1 MRLQRVVLR
10 SSLLFGIFVCQ
21 IHLQMVMG
29 QVRPR
34 VVEAVDDARRTVLI
48 GNVHPLARA
57 EFDRGGV
64 AESLPMNRIL
74 LLLKRSDEQE
84 AALRDALAKQ
94 QDKSSP
100 NFHQWLTPEQFG
112 AQFGPADADI
122 QAVTDWLARQGFSIG
137 KVYSGKTVIEFSGT
151 AGQVQQAFGTA
162 IHNYQ
167 VNGKMYSANASDP
180 QIPTA
185 LAPVVSGVVSLHN
198 FPRQFYARRFGSL
211 RRGGGQSIFEP
222 STTFPSP
229 FGPGDFYGLGPG
241 DFAKIYGIPPSCGN
255 PAAACNGTGQ
265 TIAIVGETNFNLN
278 DVQEFRAAFGLP
290 ANFISANII
299 LNGEDPGVTSTNEET
314 EADLDTEWSG
324 AVAPGA
330 TIKYVLS
337 ASTPASQGV
346 DLSALYIV
354 DNNLAAVMSE
364 SYGACESGLGSTENS
379 FVNNL
384 WQQASA
390 QGITVAVS
398 TGDSG
403 SAGCDDPNTETLAI
417 GGVAVSGLAS
427 TPYNVAVG
435 GTDFDQYGSWTTYWS
450 ATNDPTTQAS
460 ALGYIPEIPW
470 NQNCTQLGATGCNI
484 NTTPV
489 PLQNIIAGA
498 GGPSSQYNKP
508 SWQIGIKGMP
518 TDNKRDLP
526 DISLMASPGF
536 NGTGYLY
543 CQSDVGGEAC
553 IANYFGQGNG
563 SFGVVGGTSASAP
576 AFAGIMALVNQ
587 SQATAQNLT
596 PRQGNANYI
605 LYQLT
610 NKSGASC
617 GSSKTEAAGCIFND
631 VTHGSSA
638 LPTGGTGIGTNS
650 VPCKGGTPNCSAT
663 GATQIGVLDSPGNP
677 GTMAWNVGAGY
688 DFATGLGSLNI
699 GNLLSSWGTVG
710 SVSTTTTLTLNPTTG
725 ITHGSENVTATISV
739 TPKSGTA
746 KGTVSLIAAPVAGE
760 QFGVG
765 EYTLGANGS
774 VGRTTVNL
782 PGGTNYPVYAHYS
795 GDGINAPSDSASQS
809 VTVAQENSNTFI
821 VVPTFDPG
829 TGNQTNGNAT
839 SITYGSTYIIR
850 MYVTNSGGAASATG
864 APTGACTQLSQVAC
878 PSGTVALTDNG
889 TAVGTGGGGPG
900 VFNLNNAGYSRDL
913 TPNLPGGTHSLVATY
928 SGDTSYKTSTS
939 ATTTLT
945 VVPATMQL
953 SLQVPTSSVV
963 GTGTVIYMSGM
974 SNAAEGAPPTGTLS
988 VYDGTTLILSASGSA
1003 GLGAW
1008 AGTGSSS
1015 GGGHATAG
1023 FAIDTSIFLK
1033 TLGSHSLTMS
1043 YSGDPNYSAVT
1054 TSPQVVQ
1061 VVYPTTMQLQSNAT
1075 TVNYGSTFTLTATV
1089 STTESNPPVTGQI
1102 TFTFNTGQGT
1112 IVMGPTTQ
1120 TMVNGF
1126 AALQATATVTLQSSS
1141 SFYANY
1147 SGDSNYSVATAYL
1160 SNVSVNPPDFSIAPS
1175 QTGLTITAGQSASMN
1190 IVVTPTFSLSSAVQF
1205 QVPTPVI
1212 QGITCSVS
1220 PAQVQFSGANSA
1232 TATLTCSVPAPSSS
1246 MSTTQ
1251 VPSFRWPKLRPPN
1264 NWWKLSSLLVGLAI
1278 VLWLL
1283 PVRLRLRRLAYVS
1296 LFLSTISVVLGC
1308 GGGGG
1313 SGGGTGAGGGGGG
1326 GGGSATPTSMTLSV
1340 PSTKVSAPN
1349 LAATVQVNGTNSP
1362 AGSVSLG
1369 VVGESWSFSTATLVN
1384 GAAQFSYYLG
1394 APGAFSMTASYSGDS
1409 RNLPSQI
1416 QTPLTVV
1423 QTGAAGNMTVNVAIG
1438 PTTKQTSVT
1447 LTIQ

>member
-1 MRLQRVVLR
+1 
-10 SSLLFGIFVCQ
+10 
-21 IHLQMVMG
+21 MG

-34 VVEAVDDARRTVLI
+34 VTEAVDDARRTALS

-57 EFDRGGV
+57 EFDRGAV
-64 AESLPMNRIL
+64 AESQPMNRIL

-84 AALRDALAKQ
+84 AALQDTLTKQ

-100 NFHQWLTPEQFG
+100 NFHQWMTPDQFG
-112 AQFGPADADI
+112 TQFGPADADI
-122 QAVTDWLARQGFSIG
+122 QAVTDWLTRQGFTIG
-137 KVYSGKTVIEFSGT
+137 KIYSGKTVLEFSGT
-151 AGQVQQAFGTA
+151 AGQVQRAFGTA
-162 IHNYQ
+162 IHNFQ
-167 VNGKMYSANASDP
+167 VNGNLYSANASDP
-180 QIPTA
+180 QIPAA
-185 LAPVVSGVVSLHN
+185 LAPVVTGVVSLHN
-198 FPRQFYARRFGSL
+198 FPREFYARRFGNL
-211 RRGGGQSIFEP
+211 RKAAGKSVVEPLVTIPNGGAS
-222 STTFPSP
+222 
-229 FGPGDFYGLGPG
+229 FYGVGPG
-241 DFAKIYGIPPSCGN
+241 DFAKIYGVPATCGG
-255 PAAACNGTGQ
+255 AALTCNGSGQ
-265 TIAIVGETNFNLN
+265 TIAIVGETNLVVA
-278 DVQEFRAAFGLP
+278 DVQQFRSVFGLP
-290 ANFISANII
+290 ATFDANSIVY
-299 LNGEDPGVTSTNEET
+299 NGEDPGITSTNEES
-314 EADLDTEWSG
+314 EADLDTQWSG

-337 ASTPASQGV
+337 ASTSASQGV

-354 DNNLAAVMSE
+354 EHNLAAVMSE
-364 SYGACESGLGSTENS
+364 SYGDCESNLGSAENT
-379 FVNNL
+379 FYNNL

-403 SAGCDDPNTETLAI
+403 SAGCDNPNQETLALA
-417 GGVAVSGLAS
+417 GPAVNGLGS

-435 GTDFDQYGSWTTYWS
+435 GTDFDEYGNWTKYWS
-450 ATNDPTTQAS
+450 STNDPKTGAS

-470 NQNCTQLGATGCNI
+470 NQSCAQLGASGCNI
-484 NTTPV
+484 STTPG
-489 PLQNIIAGA
+489 LQNIVAGG
-498 GGPSSQYNKP
+498 GGPSGIYTNKP
-508 SWQIGIKGMP
+508 SWQFGIAGMP
-518 TDNKRDLP
+518 NDGKRDLP
-526 DISLMASPGF
+526 DISLLASPGF

-543 CQSDVGGEAC
+543 CQGDVSSPCLDSSG
-553 IANYFGQGNG
+553 FNG
-563 SFGVVGGTSASAP
+563 FISFGVIGGTSASAP

-587 SQATAQNLT
+587 SQATAQNPS
-596 PRQGNANYI
+596 PRQGNANYV
-605 LYQLT
+605 LYELA

-617 GSSKTEAAGCIFND
+617 ASNVPLTAGCVFND
-631 VTHGSSA
+631 ISKGSSA
-638 LPTGGTGIGTNS
+638 LPTGGTGIGTIS
-650 VPCKGGTPNCSAT
+650 VPCKGSPSDGCSAT
-663 GATQIGVLDSPGNP
+663 SSTQIGVLDDPINP
-677 GTMAWNVGAGY
+677 GTMAWNAGVGY
-688 DFATGLGSLNI
+688 DRATGLGSLNV
-699 GNLLSSWGTVG
+699 GNLITSWRTVA
-710 SVSTTTTLTLNPTTG
+710 SVPTTTTLTLSPLTG
-725 ITHGSENVTATISV
+725 ITHGSNENVSVTISV
-739 TPKSGTA
+739 KPQSGTA
-746 KGTVSLIAAPVAGE
+746 KGTVSLISLIPSPTGTGTVP
-760 QFGVG
+760 FSVG
-765 EYTLGANGS
+765 EFTLGTNGS
-774 VGRTTVNL
+774 VSGTTTNL
-782 PGGTNYPVYAHYS
+782 PGGANYPVYAHYS

-809 VTVAQENSNTFI
+809 VTVAQEKSQTFI

-839 SITYGSTYIIR
+839 SITYGSPYIIR
-850 MYVTNSGGAASATG
+850 MYVTNSGAAASATG

-889 TAVGTGGGGPG
+889 TAVGTGGGGTG
-900 VFNLNNAGYSRDL
+900 VFNLNNAGYTQDL

-963 GTGTVIYMSGM
+963 GTGTVIYMSGI

-1023 FAIDTSIFLK
+1023 FAIDTGIFLK

-1061 VVYPTTMQLQSNAT
+1061 VVYPTTMQLQSSAT

-1089 STTESNPPVTGQI
+1089 STTETNPPVTGQI

-1147 SGDSNYSVATAYL
+1147 SGDSNYSAATAYL
-1160 SNVSVNPPDFSIAPS
+1160 SNVSVNPPDFSMAPS
-1175 QTGLTITAGQSASMN
+1175 QTGLTITAGQSASLN
-1190 IVVTPTFSLSSAVQF
+1190 IVVTPTFSLTSAVQF
-1205 QVPTPVI
+1205 QVPTPSV

-1220 PAQVQFSGANSA
+1220 PAQVQLSGANSA

-1251 VPSFRWPKLRPPN
+1251 VPLFRWPKLRPTN

-1313 SGGGTGAGGGGGG
+1313 SGGGTGGGGGGGG

-1349 LAATVQVNGTNSP
+1349 LPATVQVNGTNSP

-1369 VVGESWSFSTATLVN
+1369 VVGESWSFNTATLVN

-1416 QTPLTVV
+1416 KTPLTVV
-1423 QTGAAGNMTVNVAIG
+1423 QTGAAGNMTINVAIG

-1447 LTIQ
+1447 LTVQ

>member
-1 MRLQRVVLR
+1 MKLHRVVFR
-10 SSLLFGIFVCQ
+10 GLLVFGALLSQ
-21 IHLQMVMG
+21 IHVQTATG

-34 VVEAVDDARRTVLI
+34 VTEAVDDARRTTLR

-57 EFDRGGV
+57 EFDRGTV
-64 AESLPMNRIL
+64 AESQPMNRIL
-74 LLLKRSDEQE
+74 LLLKRSNDQE
-84 AALRDALAKQ
+84 AALQDTLAKQ

-100 NFHQWLTPEQFG
+100 SFHQWLTPEQFG

-122 QAVTDWLARQGFSIG
+122 QAVTDWLTRQGFSVG
-137 KVYSGKTVIEFSGT
+137 KIYNGKTVIEFSGT
-151 AGQVQQAFGTA
+151 AGQVQRAFGAA

-167 VNGKMYSANASDP
+167 VNGKSYTANATDP
-180 QIPTA
+180 QIPAA
-185 LAPVVSGVVSLHN
+185 LAPVITGVVTLHN

-211 RRGGGQSIFEP
+211 RRGGGKSIFEP
-222 STTFPSP
+222 STTFPNP
-229 FGPGDFYGLGPG
+229 FGSGNFYGLGPG
-241 DFAKIYGIPPSCGN
+241 DFAKIYGIPATCGN

-278 DVQEFRAAFGLP
+278 DVQGFRAAFGLP

-299 LNGEDPGVTSTNEET
+299 LNGEDPGITSTNEET
-314 EADLDTEWSG
+314 EADLDTQWSG

-364 SYGACESGLGSTENS
+364 SYGACESGMGSTENS

-384 WQQASA
+384 WKQASA

-427 TPYNVAVG
+427 TPFNVAVG

-450 ATNDPTTQAS
+450 ATNNPTTQAS

-470 NQNCTQLGATGCNI
+470 NQSCTQLGATGCNI
-484 NTTPV
+484 NTTAV
-489 PLQNIIAGA
+489 PLQTIVAGA

-508 SWQIGIKGMP
+508 SWQIGAKGMP

-553 IANYFGQGNG
+553 IANYFGPGNG

-587 SQATAQNLT
+587 SQATAQNPT
-596 PRQGNANYI
+596 PRQGNANYV
-605 LYQLT
+605 LYQLA
-610 NKSGASC
+610 NKTAASC
-617 GSSKTEAAGCIFND
+617 ASRTPVVSGCIFND

-650 VPCKGGTPNCSAT
+650 VACKGGTPDCSAT
-663 GATQIGVLDSPGNP
+663 GTTQIGVLDSPSNP

-688 DFATGLGSLNI
+688 DLATGLGSLNI
-699 GNLLSSWGTVG
+699 GNLLSSWGAVG
-710 SVSTTTTLTLNPTTG
+710 SVATTTTLTINPTTG
-725 ITHGSENVTATISV
+725 ITHGSENVTVTISV
-739 TPKSGTA
+739 APKSGTA
-746 KGTVSLIAAPVAGE
+746 TGTVSLIAAPVAGK

-774 VGRTTVNL
+774 VTGTTVNL

-795 GDGINAPSDSASQS
+795 GDGINAPSDSASQA
-809 VTVAQENSNTFI
+809 VTVAQESSETFI
-821 VVPTFDPG
+821 VVPTFDPS

-839 SITYGSTYIIR
+839 SIAYGSPYILR

-900 VFNLNNAGYSRDL
+900 VFNLNNAGYTRDL
-913 TPNLPGGTHSLVATY
+913 TPNLAGGTHSLVATY

-945 VVPATMQL
+945 VVPAAMQL
-953 SLQVPTSSVV
+953 TLTVPTSTVI
-963 GTGTVIYMSGM
+963 GFPAVIYMSGTT
-974 SNAAEGAPPTGTLS
+974 SAVGSAPMGTLA
-988 VYDGTTLILSASGSA
+988 VYDGSTLLYSATGQGIGGWGGNRSGS
-1003 GLGAW
+1003 GAM
-1008 AGTGSSS
+1008 
-1015 GGGHATAG
+1015 ATAG
-1023 FAIDTSIFLK
+1023 FSIDTGV
-1033 TLGSHSLTMS
+1033 TLSGQGSHSLTMT
-1043 YSGDPNYSAVT
+1043 YSGDPNYSAT
-1054 TSPQVVQ
+1054 PTSPQIVH
-1061 VVYPTTMQLQSNAT
+1061 VVYPTTMQLQANAT
-1075 TVNYGSTFTLTATV
+1075 TINYGSSVTLTATV
-1089 STTESNPPVTGQI
+1089 STQQASPALSGQI
-1102 TFTFNTGQGT
+1102 TFTSISGQST
-1112 IVMGPTTQ
+1112 IVVGPTTQ
-1120 TMVNGF
+1120 TTVNGL
-1126 AALQATATVTLQSSS
+1126 AGLQATATATLPFSD
-1141 SFYANY
+1141 SFSVNY
-1147 SGDSNYSVATAYL
+1147 SGDTNYNSASFYAVYIA
-1160 SNVSVNPPDFSIAPS
+1160 VNPPDFNITSSQPS
-1175 QTGLTITAGQSASMN
+1175 LTIPAGQSASVN
-1190 IVVTPTFSLSSAVQF
+1190 IVVTPTFSLTSAVQF
-1205 QVPTPVI
+1205 KVPTPI
-1212 QGITCSVS
+1212 MQGITCGVS
-1220 PAQVQFSGANSA
+1220 PAQVQVSGTSSA

-1246 MSTTQ
+1246 TSTTQ
-1251 VPSFRWPKLRPPN
+1251 VPPFRWPKLRPPN
-1264 NWWKLSSLLVGLAI
+1264 DWWKLSGFLVGFAI

-1296 LFLSTISVVLGC
+1296 VFLSSISVVLGC

-1313 SGGGTGAGGGGGG
+1313 SGGGTGGGGGGP
-1326 GGGSATPTSMTLSV
+1326 ATPTSVTLSV
-1340 PSTKVSAPN
+1340 PNTKVSAPN
-1349 LAATVQVNGTNSP
+1349 LLATVQVNGTNSP

-1369 VVGESWSFSTATLVN
+1369 VVGESWSFNTAPLVN
-1384 GAAQFSYYLG
+1384 GAAPFSYYLG
-1394 APGAFSMTASYSGDS
+1394 APGAFSMTANYSGDS
-1409 RNLPSQI
+1409 RNLPSHI

-1423 QTGAAGNMTVNVAIG
+1423 QTGAAGNMTINVAIG